1 MKLKNY
7 ALGNW
12 IEGQGAGTPLFNA
25 VTGEQIAEATSTG
38 LDFKAML
45 DYARTVGG
53 PKLRAMT
60 FHERARMLKALALY
74 LNERKELF
82 YKLSFATGAT
92 QIGRAS
98 CRERV

>member
-60 FHERARMLKALALY
+60 FHERAAMLKALDGPRHPVDDELY
-74 LNERKELF
+74 AQLHTTHLT
-82 YKLSFATGAT
+82 S
-92 QIGRAS
+92 
-98 CRERV
+98 